1 MTDVTE
7 LEKLDLESMK
17 DFWGLENGF
26 IESLSNK
33 QVSVLIKKAS
43 LGMQFYKEVNLGKRA
58 NERNALR
65 VCTMIAED
73 KNELKRLLKAS
84 LPEYTIGLD
93 GL

>member
-1 MTDVTE
+1 MTDINE
-7 LEKLDLESMK
+7 LEKLGLESMK

-58 NERNALR
+58 NERNTLR
-65 VCTMIAED
+65 VCTMIAEN
-73 KNELKRLLKAS
+73 KKELKELLKAS
-84 LPEYTIGLD
+84 LPEYITGK
-93 GL
+93 